1 MPDMT
6 YEAITYEV
14 RDEIATVTLNRPAQR
29 NALDIQM
36 REELADA
43 VMVMRNDP
51 SLKAAVLTGAGGA
64 FCAGGDIKGMAEARK
79 SVATARRRIQNLH
92 VWLPELINL
101 ELPVIAAVD
110 GAAFGAGLI
119 LALAADFVLAT
130 PRARFCAVFGRIGL
144 VPDASGF
151 FLLPRI
157 VGLQAAKDL
166 VFTARSFDAREAK
179 ELGIVYQIHDSE
191 GFLDTALNFAGRF
204 RYASREAIG
213 MSKNIL
219 NNAFHM
225 DQKALGEL
233 ESFAQGVAMHSDYH
247 KEATK
252 RFVEKKPLLFDWDQ
266 LSKEVG
272 GDD

>member
-1 MPDMT
+1 MT
-6 YEAITYEV
+6 YEAIKYEV
-14 RDEIATVTLNRPAQR
+14 QDEIVTVTLNRPAAR

-51 SLKAAVLTGAGGA
+51 DLKAAIITGAGGA
-64 FCAGGDIKGMAEARK
+64 FCAGGDIKGMTGARSTVQNARK
-79 SVATARRRIQNLH
+79 RIQNIH
-92 VWLPELINL
+92 VWLPELVNL

-110 GAAFGAGLI
+110 GPAFGAGLN

-130 PRARFCAVFGRIGL
+130 PRTRFCAVFGRIGL
-144 VPDASGF
+144 VPDA
-151 FLLPRI
+151 
-157 VGLQAAKDL
+157 AKDL
-166 VFTARSFDAREAK
+166 IFTARTFDAAEAK
-179 ELGIVYQIHDSE
+179 ELGIVKAIHPSDD
-191 GFLDTALNFAGRF
+191 LLTQAKAFAGRF
-204 RYASREAIG
+204 RHASREAIG

-247 KEATK
+247 KEATR
-252 RFVEKKPLLFDWDQ
+252 RFIAKEPLPFDWNQ
-266 LSKEVG
+266 LEKEVG

>member
-1 MPDMT
+1 MT
-6 YEAITYEV
+6 YEAIKYEV
-14 RDEIATVTLNRPAQR
+14 QDEIVTVTLNRPAAR

-51 SLKAAVLTGAGGA
+51 DLKAAIITGAGGA
-64 FCAGGDIKGMAEARK
+64 FCAGGDIKGMTGARSTVQNARK
-79 SVATARRRIQNLH
+79 RIQNIH
-92 VWLPELINL
+92 VWLPELVNL

-110 GAAFGAGLI
+110 GPAFGAGLN

-130 PRARFCAVFGRIGL
+130 PRTRFCAVFGRIGL
-144 VPDASGF
+144 VPDAGGF

-166 VFTARSFDAREAK
+166 IFTARTFDAAEAK
-179 ELGIVYQIHDSE
+179 KLGIVKAIHPSDD
-191 GFLDTALNFAGRF
+191 LLTQAKAFAGRF
-204 RYASREAIG
+204 RHASREAIG

-247 KEATK
+247 KEATR
-252 RFVEKKPLLFDWDQ
+252 RFIAKEPLPFDWNQ
-266 LSKEVG
+266 LEKEVG